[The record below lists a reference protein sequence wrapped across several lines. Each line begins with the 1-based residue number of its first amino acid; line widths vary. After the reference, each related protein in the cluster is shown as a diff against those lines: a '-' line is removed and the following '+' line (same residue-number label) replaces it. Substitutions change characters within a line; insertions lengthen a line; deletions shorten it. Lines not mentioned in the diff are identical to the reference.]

1 VQAQGGHGR
10 RRASS
15 SRAWSKALGG
25 LGASSRRGAT
35 SRRLQRS
42 IEGKK
47 WRRSTYTTPR
57 RYHRGMAGQCP
68 RGHDG
73 TKPGEVA
80 DDTSTKHPAHQAQI
94 SPRIGPSSSR
104 SSSRS
109 PGPRSRASEAKA
121 MRASGKQSSRSRRQ
135 AESPSLD
142 LLIEHHLS
150 SGLRRGSSESS
161 TAAARRC
168 GRQRGRGGEDNVGER
183 RGMTGRADRAVGRVR
198 PGGLGADRWAWP
210 DRWARAFLTPN

>member
-1 VQAQGGHGR
+1 MASSEQ
-10 RRASS
+10 SS
-15 SRAWSKALGG
+15 SRAWSKAPGG
-25 LGASSRRGAT
+25 HGASSRRGAR

-42 IEGKK
+42 IEGKT

-73 TKPGEVA
+73 IKLGEVA
-80 DDTSTKHPAHQAQI
+80 DDTSAKHRTHQAQI
-94 SPRIGPSSSR
+94 SLRTGPSSSR

-109 PGPRSRASEAKA
+109 PWPRSRASEAKT
-121 MRASGKQSSRSRRQ
+121 MQASGKQSTRSRGQ

-142 LLIEHHLS
+142 LSIEHHLS

-161 TAAARRC
+161 AAAARRC
-168 GRQRGRGGEDNVGER
+168 GRQRGREEEDDAGER
-183 RGMTGRADRAVGRVR
+183 RGMTSRADRAAGRVR
-198 PGGLGADRWAWP
+198 PEGLAPTGGPGLAEREVRG
-210 DRWARAFLTPN
+210 